1 MSAAEKVFIYAEYD
15 FDALLEESARVH
27 GHICPGQVLGVKM
40 SMLGLSLIGIGDPRG
55 RQRKSFMVFVE
66 IDRCA
71 TDAVQSVTGASLGK
85 RSMKYIDYGK
95 MAATFLNLDADGGGA
110 PRAVRVVAREES
122 RTAAQKYFPEIA
134 DKYEAQLRAYK
145 VMPYE
150 ELFYWTDVKVK
161 VPPEDMPGRP
171 VKRVRCDACGEYVQ
185 DKRDVEVG
193 GKVLCRPCAHGGY
206 YEAG

>member
-1 MSAAEKVFIYAEYD
+1 MSAPEKVFIFGEYD
-15 FDALLEESARVH
+15 FEALLEESARVH

-40 SMLGLSLIGIGDPRG
+40 SMLGLSLIGISDPRG

-85 RSMKYIDYGK
+85 RSMKYLDYGK
-95 MAATFLNLDADGGGA
+95 MAATFLNLDTGKS
-110 PRAVRVVAREES
+110 VRVVAKEES
-122 RTAAQKYFPEIA
+122 RTAAEKYFPQIE

-145 VMPYE
+145 IMPYE
-150 ELFYWTDVKVK
+150 ELFYWMEVTVK

-171 VKRVRCDACGEYVQ
+171 IKRVQCHRCGEYVQ

-193 GKVLCRPCAHGGY
+193 GKVLCRPCASGGY
-206 YEAG
+206 YEAV